1 MLTQEALCSLAYL
14 STSLFQPSRTYDIIH
29 TSAFS
34 LRNEFQMP
42 YQRIST
48 VKMSLRS
55 SKVQCLT
62 VKQSLQLKV
71 AEDYK
76 TID

>member
-42 YQRIST
+42 YQHGAIARTSPQG
-48 VKMSLRS
+48 VHGA
-55 SKVQCLT
+55 V
-62 VKQSLQLKV
+62 LKG
-71 AEDYK
+71 
-76 TID
+76 